1 MAKGFQDLL
10 GTLLASGLAK
20 PEVLE
25 GAAKQLGLDDLLG
38 GLLGGQSKSGGG
50 LAGMLGGLLG
60 GGASSQASSQSGVN
74 PLELISQ
81 LAGGKAAAA
90 PAVDPEERAKTLLL
104 AMILAAKADGK
115 LGPEEYDRI
124 VKKLD
129 ETDASP
135 EVREFVYQA
144 MAEANDPTPLIEAAR
159 KDPSLAKEIFA
170 ASVLAIR
177 IDTPAESRYLMDLA
191 KNLGLSEAEI
201 RDVLARAGLA

>member
-10 GTLLASGLAK
+10 GTLLASGLAR

-25 GAAKQLGLDDLLG
+25 GVAGKLGLGDLVG
-38 GLLGGQSKSGGG
+38 GLLKGGGAGG
-50 LAGMLGGLLG
+50 LASALGGLLG
-60 GGASSQASSQSGVN
+60 GGSQAQGSSN
-74 PLELISQ
+74 PLDLITQ
-81 LAGGKAAAA
+81 LAGGGQA
-90 PAVDPEERAKTLLL
+90 PAPAADPEERAKILLL

-124 VKKLD
+124 IGKLD

-144 MAEANDPTPLIEAAR
+144 MAEASDPSPLIEAAR
-159 KDPSLAKEIFA
+159 RDPSLAREIFA

-177 IDTPAESRYLMDLA
+177 VDTPAESQYLAGLA
-191 KNLGLSEAEI
+191 RSLGLSEADV
-201 RDVLARAGLA
+201 RSVLARAGLA

>member
-1 MAKGFQDLL
+1 M

-25 GAAKQLGLDDLLG
+25 GAAKKLGLGDLVGELLKG
-38 GLLGGQSKSGGG
+38 GGSGSGGGGG
-50 LAGMLGGLLG
+50 LAGMLGSLLG
-60 GGASSQASSQSGVN
+60 GGRAPSSQGGVN
-74 PLELISQ
+74 PLELITQ
-81 LAGGKAAAA
+81 LAGGGQAA

-124 VKKLD
+124 IRKLD

-144 MAEANDPTPLIEAAR
+144 MAEANDAGPLIEAAR
-159 KDPSLAKEIFA
+159 KDPALAKEIFA

-177 IDTPAESRYLMDLA
+177 VDTPAESRYLMDLA
-191 KNLGLSEAEI
+191 RALGLSDAEI
-201 RDVLARAGLA
+201 REVLARAGLA